1 MTDSSTL
8 HSMSEDEPTTRSF
21 GRRCLDWIKT
31 LGQRRNGNAS
41 LRESLEEVIEEHE
54 VDADPMVAE
63 ERVMLMNLLD
73 FGERRVGDV
82 AVPLADIDAVEIDTD
97 MEQVFRFFGEVMH
110 SRLPVYRDTLDDPVG
125 MVHVK
130 DLLTP
135 IASNDKIELRDVVR
149 EVLFVPPSMPVMQLL
164 LKMRMTRV
172 HMALVVDEYGGTDGL
187 ATIEDLIEEIVGEI
201 EDEHDAIDGPLLTRQ
216 KDGSFEADARVR
228 IEELAEQ
235 LEVDLLPDDRDEDVD
250 TLGGLVVSV
259 AGRVPARGEL
269 IDHPAGLEFE
279 IVDADLRRVKW
290 LRIRKLSKSA
300 VGGEAT
306 VKPSTANE
314 TE

>member
-1 MTDSSTL
+1 
-8 HSMSEDEPTTRSF
+8 
-21 GRRCLDWIKT
+21 
-31 LGQRRNGNAS
+31 
-41 LRESLEEVIEEHE
+41 
-54 VDADPMVAE
+54 
-63 ERVMLMNLLD
+63 
-73 FGERRVGDV
+73 
-82 AVPLADIDAVEIDTD
+82 
-97 MEQVFRFFGEVMH
+97 
-110 SRLPVYRDTLDDPVG
+110 
-125 MVHVK
+125 
-130 DLLTP
+130 
-135 IASNDKIELRDVVR
+135 
-149 EVLFVPPSMPVMQLL
+149 
-164 LKMRMTRV
+164 
-172 HMALVVDEYGGTDGL
+172 
-187 ATIEDLIEEIVGEI
+187 LIEEIVGEI